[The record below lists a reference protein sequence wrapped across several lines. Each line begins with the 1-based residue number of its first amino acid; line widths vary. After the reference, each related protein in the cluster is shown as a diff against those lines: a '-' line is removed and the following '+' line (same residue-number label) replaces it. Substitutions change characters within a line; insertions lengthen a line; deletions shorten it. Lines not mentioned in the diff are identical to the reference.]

1 MTEDWE
7 TGDPNGASWLASV
20 PMLEGVS
27 EDTLRHLEA
36 IATPVETTPG
46 QVLTQAGAPGAGLF
60 VVQEGTVEVE
70 RPGQSSIELGPGQAF
85 GELALLTD
93 AASAAR
99 ASARRRPGAAGRSR
113 GRTSSTSST
122 ASRRWRCTCSP
133 CSRSG
138 WPTRSP
144 SQSSGC
150 LMRSSPVAGVHRIA
164 RRSGANWMK
173 PARSTSTA
181 NRW

>member
-27 EDTLRHLEA
+27 EETLRHLEA
-36 IATPVETTPG
+36 IATPVDTIPG

-93 AASAAR
+93 EGKRTAR
-99 ASARRRPGAAGRSR
+99 ARAKTPVRCMRTVMSKVCGAL
-113 GRTSSTSST
+113 
-122 ASRRWRCTCSP
+122 P
-133 CSRSG
+133 
-138 WPTRSP
+138 
-144 SQSSGC
+144 
-150 LMRSSPVAGVHRIA
+150 
-164 RRSGANWMK
+164 K
-173 PARSTSTA
+173 
-181 NRW
+181 

>member
-36 IATPVETTPG
+36 IATPVDTIPG
-46 QVLTQAGAPGAGLF
+46 QVLTQPGAPGAGLF

-93 AASAAR
+93 AGIR
-99 ASARRRPGAAGRSR
+99 SARVRAKTAGRCWAIPR
-113 GRTSSTSST
+113 ADFVDLIHRE
-122 ASRRWRCTCSP
+122 
-133 CSRSG
+133 
-138 WPTRSP
+138 P
-144 SQSSGC
+144 S
-150 LMRSSPVAGVHRIA
+150 VAVHLLAVLAQRLA
-164 RRSGANWMK
+164 DTL
-173 PARSTSTA
+173 P
-181 NRW
+181 